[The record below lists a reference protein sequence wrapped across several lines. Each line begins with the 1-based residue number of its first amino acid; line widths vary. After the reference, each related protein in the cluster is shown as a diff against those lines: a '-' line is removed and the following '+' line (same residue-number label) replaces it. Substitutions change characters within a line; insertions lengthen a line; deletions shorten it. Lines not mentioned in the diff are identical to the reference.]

1 MLKETNA
8 KTILILT
15 YLPGHWALKWAIAIF
30 LLWAIGNLLTGPLQ
44 HWFIFRP
51 KKLPQDYAFQF
62 TTSPKEIW
70 LNAPEHGRLNA
81 LWFKPGGEISK
92 KGVILFFHGNAGN
105 LARWGHLHHYF
116 ARLGYDYFVYDYRGY
131 GKSTGRRSE
140 ALLYR
145 DALVAYDSI
154 AKYYPSGQIILYGRS
169 LGSAFAARVAAD
181 RPARLLILETPF
193 YSMKDL
199 FYTYYPFLPRLFA
212 FRYHFPSHDYLCR
225 ARMPVAI
232 FQGTADCI
240 VPLASAKRLKGC
252 LRSGDVF
259 YTVPGASHNNLL
271 FYDIYNHAI
280 AQLLK

>member
-8 KTILILT
+8 KTILILPD
-15 YLPGHWALKWAIAIF
+15 LCGHWALKWAIAIF

-51 KKLPQDYAFQF
+51 KKLPQDYTYQF
-62 TTSPKEIW
+62 TAPPEEIW

-81 LWFKPGGEISK
+81 LWFKRGGEISK

-105 LARWGHLHHYF
+105 LARWGHLHYYF

-131 GKSTGRRSE
+131 GKSTGRRNE
-140 ALLYR
+140 DLLYA
-145 DALVAYDSI
+145 DALAAYDSI
-154 AKYYPSGQIILYGRS
+154 AKFYSSGQIVLYGRS
-169 LGSAFAARVAAD
+169 LGSTFAAYVAA
-181 RPARLLILETPF
+181 AREGKRLILETPF

-199 FYTYYPFLPRLFA
+199 FYTYYPFLPRLFS
-212 FRYHFPSHDYLCR
+212 FRYHFPSHAYLCK
-225 ARMPVAI
+225 ARMPVVI
-232 FQGTADCI
+232 FQGTADCV
-240 VPLASAKRLKGC
+240 VPFASAKRLQSC
-252 LRSGDVF
+252 LGPGDVF

-271 FYDIYNHAI
+271 FYDIYNQVI